1 MIFLDPASLMI
12 AACGALIL
20 DRVMGDPAWLIQRMG
35 HPVIWIGNL
44 IGWLDQHLN
53 KQPKTRL
60 QGRIIGA
67 LTLFLIIIIVASTAV
82 IFTIILATIPAGA
95 LITGVLASILL
106 CQRSL
111 ARHVADVSSGL
122 QHQLASGRAALSHLV
137 GRDVSQLDES
147 EIAKGAVESLAE
159 NTADGIIAPLF
170 WFLIAGLP
178 GIAIYKAI
186 NTADSMIGHHSPRHE
201 HFGWAAA
208 RLDDLVNLP
217 AARLTALLF
226 MSAGYFCDARP
237 KAAWRAVCRDANNHL
252 SPNAGWPEAAMA
264 GALGLRL
271 GGPRSYAGQN
281 VDLAFMGNGRSTL
294 NRQDIDRALLLY
306 QRALTL
312 LTGTMITLG
321 IIVLLD

>member
-226 MSAGYFCDARP
+226 VSAGYFCDARP

>member
-237 KAAWRAVCRDANNHL
+237 KAAWRAVWRDANNHL